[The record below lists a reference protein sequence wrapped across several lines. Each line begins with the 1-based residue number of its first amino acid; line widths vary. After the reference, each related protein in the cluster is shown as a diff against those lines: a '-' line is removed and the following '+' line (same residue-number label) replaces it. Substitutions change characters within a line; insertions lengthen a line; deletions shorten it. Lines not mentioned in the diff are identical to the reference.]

1 MTSLLILQGAAA
13 PDTVAMA
20 RDTYD
25 LVLVAVAVLAA
36 AALVAVVVLLGFVLA
51 EVRRTVRSLE
61 EAGNRIRTD
70 PGLESLR
77 TAAGHLESVSG
88 RIQDE
93 TERLA
98 GSVAGVSER
107 IAQASAAIGERIA
120 DFDALL
126 AAVQREVESALVGAA
141 AAARGIHTG
150 LDNLGGRRRRDP
162 DGHGPEEG
170 ASEGGASGSEGDAGA
185 PEEGAGAPGGDSAAQ
200 PLGEQP

>member
-1 MTSLLILQGAAA
+1 M
-13 PDTVAMA
+13 
-20 RDTYD
+20 
-25 LVLVAVAVLAA
+25 VLVAVAVLAA

-61 EAGNRIRTD
+61 EVGNRIRTD

-93 TERLA
+93 SERLA

-107 IAQASAAIGERIA
+107 IAQAAAAIGERIA

-126 AAVQREVESALVGAA
+126 AAVQREVESAFVGAA

-150 LDNLGGRRRRDP
+150 LDNLGGGRRRDP
-162 DGHGPEEG
+162 DGHRPEDG
-170 ASEGGASGSEGDAGA
+170 TSGGGAGGAERDAGA
-185 PEEGAGAPGGDSAAQ
+185 PEEGAEAPDGGSAAE